1 MERLAQF
8 LRDRRGSALI
18 EIAFSIPILM
28 ILLTGIVETGIF
40 LMLNQKLQ
48 HTAVAISDLT
58 TRDEEIDQ
66 ATMDD
71 IFNAAPL
78 IMEPFAMAAKA
89 RVFVTAAGN
98 DSGRN
103 PTIFWQ
109 RTGAGSLLQA
119 SGIGIEGGVPT
130 LPPDIPL
137 RDNETLVVTE
147 VYYEYQPVF
156 FSVIDPVRLRR
167 TAFYRPRIGALQAIG
182 GD

>member
-1 MERLAQF
+1 MGLFGRF
-8 LRDRRGSALI
+8 MRDRRGSALI

-28 ILLTGIVETGIF
+28 ILLTGIVEIGFF

-48 HTAVAISDLT
+48 HTAVSISDLT
-58 TRDEEIDQ
+58 TRDEDIDQ
-66 ATMDD
+66 TTMND

-78 IMEPFAMAAKA
+78 IMEPFTMTSNA
-89 RVFVTAAGN
+89 RIFVTAAGN
-98 DSGRN
+98 DSDGN

-109 RTGAGSLLQA
+109 RTGAGSLTQA
-119 SGIGIEGGVPT
+119 SGVGTEGGTPV

-147 VYYEYQPVF
+147 VYYEYEPVF

-167 TAFYRPRIGALQAIG
+167 TAFYRPRIGALQSIG